1 MSPDNNSTK
10 EKNRAAVAPLPPEDV
25 AHQASVGP
33 GDGVFGAGVH
43 LEGGTYE
50 ILRNRLQKSGADL
63 KARLEKL
70 NAERKSVFRAIDTK
84 LIGTGRINTE
94 HNCVPWDMVPVGDRF
109 LFGFNVVLGLKT
121 EVELSD
127 VFGVYSYANHEFQPL
142 PLELIATAQFAEE
155 FRNLYKYYKNTQFVK
170 FAVLGSHLFM
180 VFRVGKS
187 TNDIKTFKWLLQGD
201 ALTYIDNRSD
211 HEYVFPPQ
219 HEFTWQRTTRD
230 MQRSGKHPHISIE
243 DRVFVETIGGD
254 LTIKI
259 ENNTATGR
267 GIYAEPVLDKD
278 QTLDDSEIYYAVV
291 GNIILLKI
299 RPYQEQD
306 YRYLLYNSKLQTA
319 QRLDALAAAC
329 VLLPDHQGLI
339 FPHGFYLQTG
349 EGKLFDKGLRD
360 LLFEKRIVSPNGE
373 DFLYVFYNKDEG
385 AYLLLSYNIIAQRV
399 DNPISCHGYALFENG
414 ELCYFRKDDEPKK
427 HHVVQ
432 IWQTPYVAPNFELPA
447 ISDSYLYKLGNKEIV
462 RAMAEAQ
469 EVLTLLAKDD
479 SYAGLYLDLIRL
491 TGTLTDTYHW
501 LREPAAQALA
511 EPLRD
516 IQQAANAAVEEFD
529 KVLSIRKST
538 DAETQRVLA
547 KADELTGRIRRTA
560 ATDVNEYV
568 QLLAELRGVR
578 GEVISLKELRYVE
591 LPTVEKAAAELE
603 QTSKDVAAQ
612 TVEFLLKDDALL
624 PYTVRVQA
632 IAGAIEQVQKVAEAN
647 AQEKQANAVS
657 GELELLI
664 EVVSNLPMEDPTQT
678 TRIIDNIST
687 IYASFNQIRAALK
700 RRRQALAGTE
710 AQAEFTAQI
719 KLLDQALVNY
729 LDLCDAPNKCDE
741 YSTKLMVQLEELEGK
756 FPEFDQFLAQLAGKR
771 EEVSEAFESRK
782 VSLVAARNQRAS
794 ALLQSAERIL
804 KAVQN
809 RLGRFETVADIN
821 GYFASDMLVEKVR
834 QTVQDL
840 LQLGDPVKADDIQ
853 SRLKTVKED
862 AMRQL
867 KDRAELFTDGG
878 QTLKFGPYAFT
889 VNTQP
894 LELTVVLRDG
904 ELHYHLTGTNFFQK
918 ITEPAVLAARA
929 VWDQTVVSENADVAR
944 AEYLAW
950 LMLQAAQHPAPAHG
964 GRPAVLS
971 VAELSHLTVAEL
983 TVHVQQFMAPRYA
996 EGYLKGV
1003 HDHDAALLLEALVRL
1018 TRTADL
1024 LRYPANARAAAAL
1037 YWQRF
1042 AGRKRKAAWQQQ
1054 LQSIGLLLQVFPDS
1068 REFEPLKAEL
1078 QLAVEEFATGTQ
1090 LFSLSEVAEA
1100 GDYLFQ
1106 ELTRGQTF
1114 VIAPETADLFQ
1125 QFQQS
1130 LKERN
1135 ASAPYE
1141 TSVAALADQ
1150 PAAQFQLVRQWLG
1163 AFVRQAHP
1171 IPQPL
1176 PLPEKGSLTTSNV
1189 SAAVAPLPP
1198 EGKGPGDGVNEC
1210 ATLLITSTFDPA
1222 RIIRTPLREVL
1233 AGLQSAHARIHERS
1247 YQLNFPE
1254 YRHRLHHYVGR
1265 VVPLFED
1272 FGTLKKELVA
1282 RFSAE
1287 LRLGEFRPRVLS
1299 SFVRNKLID
1308 EVYLPLIGAN
1318 LAKQI
1323 GTAGADK
1330 RTDLMGLLL
1339 LVSPPGYGK
1348 TTLMEYVANR
1358 LGLIFMKIN
1367 GPAIGHAVTSVDP
1380 AQAPN
1385 SGAREELLK
1394 LNLAF
1399 EMGDNVMIYLDDI
1412 QHCNPEFLQKFISLC
1427 DAQRK
1432 IEGVYQGRAR
1442 TYDFRGRKVAVVMA
1456 GNPYTESGEQFRIPD
1471 MLANRADIYNLG
1483 DIIGDTAAP
1492 FLLSYLENALVANP
1506 VLSRLVAKS
1515 QADVYPLIKLA
1526 ATGDSAGLTF
1536 EANHSPEEISEYVA
1550 VLQKLLRI
1558 RDVVARVNE
1567 EYIRS
1572 AAQANEYR
1580 TEPPF
1585 KLQGSYRNMAKLA
1598 EKVRPV
1604 MNDEEVRALLAT
1616 HYENEAQTLTSGT
1629 EANLLKLRELLGWL
1643 QEPETARW
1651 NDIKATFARNLR
1663 ASSGGQL
1670 QSVLTQLERISGGLS
1685 GIREALVRD

>member
-1 MSPDNNSTK
+1 MSPDNTATTNSNSQT
-10 EKNRAAVAPLPPEDV
+10 NAAAAALHPPEGK
-25 AHQASVGP
+25 GP
-33 GDGVFGAGVH
+33 GDGVTGTAVK

-63 KARLEKL
+63 KARLDLL
-70 NAERKSVFRAIDTK
+70 NAERKTVFGAIDTK
-84 LIGTGRINTE
+84 LIGTGRVNTE
-94 HNCVPWDMVPVGDRF
+94 HNCVPRDMVPVGSSF
-109 LFGFNVVLGLKT
+109 LFGYNVVIGLKT

-127 VFGVYSYANHEFQPL
+127 VFGAYSYANHEFQPL
-142 PLELIATAQFAEE
+142 PLDLVANPQFAEE

-187 TNDIKTFKWLLQGD
+187 ANDIKTFKWLLQGD
-201 ALTYIDNRSD
+201 TLAYIDNRSD
-211 HEYVFPPQ
+211 HEYGFPPQ
-219 HEFTWQRTTRD
+219 HEFAWKRTTRD
-230 MQRSGKHPHISIE
+230 MQRSGKHPHISVE
-243 DRVFVETIGGD
+243 DKVFVETIHGD

-259 ENNTATGR
+259 EDNTATGR
-267 GIYAEPVLDKD
+267 GIYSEPVADKD

-306 YRYLLYNSKLQTA
+306 YRYFIYNAKLQTA
-319 QRLDALAAAC
+319 QRLDALAEAC
-329 VLLPDHQGLI
+329 VLLPDNQGLI

-349 EGKLFDKGLRD
+349 EGKLFEKGLRD
-360 LLFEKRIVSPNGE
+360 MLFEKRIVSPNGE
-373 DFLYVFYNKDEG
+373 DFLYVFYNKEQG

-427 HHVVQ
+427 HHAVQ
-432 IWQTPYVAPNFELPA
+432 IWQTPYVAANFELPVT
-447 ISDSYLYKLGNKEIV
+447 SDSYLYKLGNKEIV
-462 RAMAEAQ
+462 RAMSEAQ
-469 EVLTLLAKDD
+469 EVLTLLDKDD

-516 IQQAANAAVEEFD
+516 IRQAANAAVEEFD

-538 DAETQRVLA
+538 GVETQRVLA
-547 KADELTGRIRRTA
+547 RADELTGRIRRTT

-591 LPTVEKAAAELE
+591 LPTVEKAAADLE
-603 QTSKDVAAQ
+603 QTGKDVAGQ
-612 TVEFLLKDDALL
+612 TVDFLLKDDALKS
-624 PYTVRVQA
+624 YAGRVQA
-632 IAGAIEQVQKVAEAN
+632 IADGIEQVQKVAEAGEL
-647 AQEKQANAVS
+647 EKQVNAVA

-664 EVVSNLPMEDPTQT
+664 EVVSSLPMADPTQT

-729 LDLCDAPNKCDE
+729 LDLCDVPAKCDE
-741 YSTKLMVQLEELEGK
+741 YSTKLLVQLEELEGK
-756 FPEFDQFLAQLAGKR
+756 FPEFDQFLSQLAGKR

-809 RLGRFETVADIN
+809 RLGRFATVAEIN
-821 GYFASDMLVEKVR
+821 GYFASDLLVEKVR

-840 LQLGDPVKADDIQ
+840 LHLGDPVKADDIQ

-862 AMRQL
+862 ALRQL

-878 QTLKFGPYAFT
+878 QALKFGPYAFT

-904 ELHYHLTGTNFFQK
+904 DLHYHLTGTNFFQK
-918 ITEPAVLAARA
+918 ITAPAVLAARA
-929 VWDQTVVSENADVAR
+929 VWDQTAASENADVYR

-950 LMLQAAQHPAPAHG
+950 LVLEAAQHPGPARDGAPAI
-964 GRPAVLS
+964 LS
-971 VAELSHLTVAEL
+971 LVELSHLTLAEL
-983 TVHVQQFMAPRYA
+983 TAHVQQFMAPRYA

-1018 TRTADL
+1018 SRTADL
-1024 LRYPANARAAAAL
+1024 LRYPTDVRAAAAL
-1037 YWQRF
+1037 YWHGF
-1042 AGRKRKAAWQQQ
+1042 TGRKKKAAWQHQ
-1054 LQSIGLLLQVFPDS
+1054 LQGIGALLQVFPDS
-1068 REFEPLKAEL
+1068 REFDGLKAEL
-1078 QLAVEEFATGTQ
+1078 QLTVEEFAAGTG
-1090 LFSLSEVAEA
+1090 LFAVHDVAEA
-1100 GDYLFQ
+1100 GEYLFH
-1106 ELTRGQTF
+1106 ELTRGETF
-1114 VIAPETADLFQ
+1114 IISSEATDLYQ
-1125 QFQQS
+1125 QFQQA

-1135 ASAPYE
+1135 ATAQYE
-1141 TSVAALADQ
+1141 ASVAALADQ
-1150 PAAQFQLVRQWLG
+1150 PAAQFQLVRQWVRAAQLG
-1163 AFVRQAHP
+1163 HP
-1171 IPQPL
+1171 IPRPL
-1176 PLPEKGSLTTSNV
+1176 F
-1189 SAAVAPLPP
+1189 P
-1198 EGKGPGDGVNEC
+1198 EGKGPGDGVNE
-1210 ATLLITSTFDPA
+1210 AAVLLLTNSFDPA
-1222 RIIRTPLREVL
+1222 CIIRTPVRETL
-1233 AGLQSAHARIHERS
+1233 AGLQGSHARIHERS

-1254 YRHRLHHYVGR
+1254 FRRRLHHYTR
-1265 VVPLFED
+1265 TVVPLFEA
-1272 FGTLKKELVA
+1272 FGALKKELLA
-1282 RFSAE
+1282 GFSEE
-1287 LRLGEFRPRVLS
+1287 LRLNEFRPRVLS

-1483 DIIGDTAAP
+1483 DIIGDTAAT
-1492 FLLSYLENALVANP
+1492 FLLSYLENSLVANP
-1506 VLSRLVAKS
+1506 VLSRLAAKS

-1526 ATGDSAGLTF
+1526 ETGDSTGLTF

-1616 HYENEAQTLTSGT
+1616 HYDNEAQTLTSGT

-1643 QEPETARW
+1643 QDAETTRW
-1651 NDIKATFARNLR
+1651 ADIKATFTRNLR
-1663 ASSGGQL
+1663 TSSGGQL
-1670 QSVLTQLERISGGLS
+1670 QSVLTQLENINNGLG
-1685 GIREALVRD
+1685 GIREALTQG

>member
-1 MSPDNNSTK
+1 MEPTT
-10 EKNRAAVAPLPPEDV
+10 APAPTV
-25 AHQASVGP
+25 K
-33 GDGVFGAGVH
+33 

-63 KARLEKL
+63 KARLAAL
-70 NAERKSVFRAIDTK
+70 NTERKTVFGAIDTK

-94 HNCVPWDMVPVGDRF
+94 HNCVPWDMVPVGSNF
-109 LFGFNVVLGLKT
+109 LFGYNVVIGLKA

-127 VFGVYSYANHEFQPL
+127 VFGAYSYTNHAFHPL
-142 PLELIATAQFAEE
+142 PLDLIANAQFAEE

-187 TNDIKTFKWLLQGD
+187 ANDIKTFKWLLQGD

-211 HEYVFPPQ
+211 HEYGFPPQ
-219 HEFTWQRTTRD
+219 HEFTWKRTTRD
-230 MQRSGKHPHISIE
+230 MQRAGKHPHISIE
-243 DRVFVETIGGD
+243 DKVFVETIHGD

-259 ENNTATGR
+259 ENNTTTGR
-267 GIYAEPVLDKD
+267 GIYSEAVSDKD

-299 RPYQEQD
+299 RPYQEQEH
-306 YRYLLYNSKLQTA
+306 RYLLYNAKLQTA
-319 QRLDALAAAC
+319 QRLDALAEAC
-329 VLLPDHQGLI
+329 VLLPDNQGLI

-349 EGKLFDKGLRD
+349 EGKLFEKGLRD
-360 LLFEKRIVSPNGE
+360 MLFEKRVVSPNGE
-373 DFLYVFYNKDEG
+373 DFLYVFYNKDNG

-427 HHVVQ
+427 HHAVQ
-432 IWQTPYVAPNFELPA
+432 IWQTPYVGPDFQLPVT
-447 ISDSYLYKLGNKEIV
+447 SDSYLYKLGNKEIV

-469 EVLTLLAKDD
+469 EVLTLLGKDD

-491 TGTLTDTYHW
+491 TTTLTDTYHW

-516 IQQAANAAVEEFD
+516 IQQAANAAVDEFD
-529 KVLSIRKST
+529 KVLSIRKGT
-538 DAETQRVLA
+538 GAETQRVLT
-547 KADELTGRIRRTA
+547 KADELTGRIKRTT
-560 ATDVNEYV
+560 ATDINEYV
-568 QLLAELRGVR
+568 QLLAELRSVR

-603 QTSKDVAAQ
+603 QSSKDVAGQ
-612 TVEFLLKDDALL
+612 TVDFLLKDDALK
-624 PYTVRVQA
+624 PYSVRVQA
-632 IAGAIEQVQKVAEAN
+632 IADAIEHVRKVAEAN
-647 AQEKQANAVS
+647 EQEKQANAVS
-657 GELELLI
+657 SELELLI

-678 TRIIDNIST
+678 TRIIDNISA

-700 RRRQALAGTE
+700 RRRQALAGSE

-729 LDLCDAPNKCDE
+729 LDLCDAPAKCDE

-756 FPEFDQFLAQLAGKR
+756 FPEFDQFLNQLAGKR

-782 VSLVAARNQRAS
+782 VSLVEARNQRAS

-821 GYFASDMLVEKVR
+821 GYFASDMMVEKVR

-840 LQLGDPVKADDIQ
+840 LKLGDPVKADDIQ

-862 AMRQL
+862 AVRQL
-867 KDRAELFTDGG
+867 RDRAELFTDGG
-878 QTLKFGPYAFT
+878 QGLKFGPYAFT

-904 ELHYHLTGTNFFQK
+904 DLHYHLTGTNFFQK
-918 ITEPAVLAARA
+918 IIEPAVLASRA
-929 VWDQTVVSENADVAR
+929 VWDQTVVAENADVYR

-950 LMLQAAQHPAPAHG
+950 LILQAAQHPAPALDG
-964 GRPAVLS
+964 LPAVLS
-971 VAELSHLTVAEL
+971 LAELSHLTVAEL
-983 TVHVQQFMAPRYA
+983 TSHVQQFMAPRYA

-1024 LRYPANARAAAAL
+1024 LRYPTDVRAAAAL
-1037 YWQRF
+1037 YWHGF
-1042 AGRKRKAAWQQQ
+1042 TGRKKKAAWQHQ
-1054 LQSIGLLLQVFPDS
+1054 LQGIGVLLQVFPDS
-1068 REFEPLKAEL
+1068 REFDALRAEL
-1078 QLAVEEFATGTQ
+1078 QLAMEEFAAGTG
-1090 LFSLSEVAEA
+1090 LFLPAHLAEA
-1100 GDYLFQ
+1100 GTYLFF
-1106 ELTRGQTF
+1106 ELTRGDTF
-1114 VIAPETADLFQ
+1114 VIAAEAAELLQ
-1125 QFQQS
+1125 LFQQS

-1135 ASAPYE
+1135 ATAQYE
-1141 TSVAALADQ
+1141 TSVALLADQ
-1150 PAAQFQLVRQWLG
+1150 PGAQFQLVRQWLQS
-1163 AFVRQAHP
+1163 FLQQSPTMH
-1171 IPQPL
+1171 
-1176 PLPEKGSLTTSNV
+1176 LT
-1189 SAAVAPLPP
+1189 
-1198 EGKGPGDGVNEC
+1198 EFRDEC
-1210 ATLLITSTFDPA
+1210 AVLLLTNAFDPA
-1222 RIIRTPLREVL
+1222 RIIRTPLRETL
-1233 AGLQSAHARIHERS
+1233 AGLQGSHARIHERN

-1254 YRHRLHHYVGR
+1254 YRRRLHHYTHT
-1265 VVPLFED
+1265 VVPLFEA
-1272 FGTLKKELVA
+1272 FVTLKKELLT
-1282 RFSAE
+1282 RFSEE
-1287 LRLGEFRPRVLS
+1287 LRLNEFRPRVLA

-1358 LGLIFMKIN
+1358 LGLVFMKIN

-1385 SGAREELLK
+1385 AGAREELLK

-1483 DIIGDTAAP
+1483 DIIGDTAAT
-1492 FLLSYLENALVANP
+1492 FLLSYLENSLVANP
-1506 VLSRLVAKS
+1506 ILNRLAAKS
-1515 QADVYPLIKLA
+1515 QADVYPLIRLA
-1526 ATGDSAGLTF
+1526 ETGDSTGLTF

-1550 VLQKLLRI
+1550 VLQKLLHI

-1585 KLQGSYRNMAKLA
+1585 KLQGSYRNMSKLA
-1598 EKVRPV
+1598 EKVRPI

-1616 HYENEAQTLTSGT
+1616 HYDNEAQTLTSGT

-1643 QEPETARW
+1643 TASETSRW
-1651 NDIKATFARNLR
+1651 TDIKATFTRNLR
-1663 ASSGGQL
+1663 TSSGGQL
-1670 QSVLTQLERISGGLS
+1670 QSVLTQLENISSGLG
-1685 GIREALVRD
+1685 GIRQVLEKE

>member
-1 MSPDNNSTK
+1 MEPTTAPSPDVK
-10 EKNRAAVAPLPPEDV
+10 
-25 AHQASVGP
+25 
-33 GDGVFGAGVH
+33 

-50 ILRNRLQKSGADL
+50 ILRNRLQKSGTEL
-63 KARLEKL
+63 KARLERL
-70 NAERKSVFRAIDTK
+70 NTERKAVFGAIDTR

-94 HNCVPWDMVPVGDRF
+94 HNCVPWDMVPVGSNF

-127 VFGVYSYANHEFQPL
+127 VFGAYAYANHEFSSL
-142 PLELIATAQFAEE
+142 PLALIANAQFTEE

-170 FAVLGSHLFM
+170 FAQFGAHLFM

-187 TNDIKTFKWLLQGD
+187 ANDIKTFKWLLQGES
-201 ALTYIDNRSD
+201 LTYIDNRSD

-219 HEFTWQRTTRD
+219 HEFAWKRTTRD
-230 MQRSGKHPHISIE
+230 MQRAGKHPHISIE
-243 DRVFVETIGGD
+243 DKVFVETIHGD
-254 LTIKI
+254 LTIKV

-267 GIYAEPVLDKD
+267 GIYAEPVADKD
-278 QTLDDSEIYYAVV
+278 QTLDDSEIYYAII

-306 YRYLLYNSKLQTA
+306 YRYLLYNAKLQTA
-319 QRLDALAAAC
+319 QRLDALAEAC
-329 VLLPDHQGLI
+329 VLLPDNQGLI

-349 EGKLFDKGLRD
+349 EGKLFEKGLRD
-360 LLFEKRIVSPNGE
+360 MLFEKRIVSPNGE
-373 DFLYVFYNKDEG
+373 DFLYVFFNKEQG

-427 HHVVQ
+427 HHAVQ
-432 IWQTPYVAPNFELPA
+432 IWQTPYVAPNFELPVT
-447 ISDSYLYKLGNKEIV
+447 SDSYLYKLGNKEIV

-469 EVLTLLAKDD
+469 EVLTLLGKDD

-491 TGTLTDTYHW
+491 TGTLTDAYHW
-501 LREPAAQALA
+501 LGEPAAQALA
-511 EPLRD
+511 EPLRE
-516 IQQAANAAVEEFD
+516 IQQAANAAVAEFD

-538 DAETQRVLA
+538 GAETQRVLA
-547 KADELTGRIRRTA
+547 RADELTGRIRRTT
-560 ATDVNEYV
+560 ATEVNEYV
-568 QLLAELRGVR
+568 LLLAELRSVR

-591 LPTVEKAAAELE
+591 LPTVEKAAADLE
-603 QTSKDVAAQ
+603 QTSKDVAGQ
-612 TVEFLLKDDALL
+612 TVDFLLKPDALK
-624 PYTVRVQA
+624 PYAGRVQA
-632 IAGAIEQVQKVAEAN
+632 IADGIEKVQKVAEAN
-647 AQEKQANAVS
+647 AQEKQANAIS
-657 GELELLI
+657 AELELLI

-687 IYASFNQIRAALK
+687 IYAGFNQIRAALK

-729 LDLCDAPNKCDE
+729 LDLCDAPAKCDE

-756 FPEFDQFLAQLAGKR
+756 FPDFDQFLNQLAGKR

-821 GYFASDMLVEKVR
+821 GYFASDLMVEKVR

-840 LQLGDPVKADDIQ
+840 LTLGDPVKADDIQ

-862 AMRQL
+862 AVRQL

-878 QTLKFGPYAFT
+878 QALKFGPYAFT

-904 ELHYHLTGTNFFQK
+904 DLHYHLTGTNFFQK
-918 ITEPAVLAARA
+918 ITEPAVLAARS
-929 VWDQTVVSENADVAR
+929 VWDQPVVSENADVYR

-950 LMLQAAQHPAPAHG
+950 LVLQAAQHPAPALDG
-964 GRPAVLS
+964 APAVLS
-971 VAELSHLTVAEL
+971 LAELSHLTVAEL
-983 TVHVQQFMAPRYA
+983 TTHVQQFMAPRYA

-1018 TRTADL
+1018 SRTADL
-1024 LRYPANARAAAAL
+1024 LRYATEARTAAAL
-1037 YWQRF
+1037 YWHGF
-1042 AGRKRKAAWQQQ
+1042 TGRKRKAAWQHQ
-1054 LQSIGLLLQVFPDS
+1054 LQGIGVLLQVFPDS
-1068 REFEPLKAEL
+1068 REFDGLKAEL
-1078 QLAVEEFATGTQ
+1078 QLAIEEFAAGTG
-1090 LFSLSEVAEA
+1090 LFLPAHLAEA
-1100 GDYLFQ
+1100 GAYLFF
-1106 ELTRGQTF
+1106 ELTRGETF
-1114 VIAPETADLFQ
+1114 VIAAEAAELLQ
-1125 QFQQS
+1125 LFQQS

-1135 ASAPYE
+1135 ATPQYE
-1141 TSVAALADQ
+1141 ASVALLADQ
-1150 PAAQFQLVRQWLG
+1150 PAAQFQLVRQWLQS
-1163 AFVRQAHP
+1163 FLQQSPTVH
-1171 IPQPL
+1171 
-1176 PLPEKGSLTTSNV
+1176 LT
-1189 SAAVAPLPP
+1189 
-1198 EGKGPGDGVNEC
+1198 GFRDEC
-1210 ATLLITSTFDPA
+1210 AVLLLTNAFDPA
-1222 RIIRTPLREVL
+1222 RIVRTPLRETL
-1233 AGLQSAHARIHERS
+1233 TGLQGSHARVHERS

-1254 YRHRLHHYVGR
+1254 YRRRLHHYAHT
-1265 VVPLFED
+1265 VVPLFEA
-1272 FGTLKKELVA
+1272 FGTLKKELLA
-1282 RFSAE
+1282 RFSEE
-1287 LRLGEFRPRVLS
+1287 LRLNEFRPRVLS

-1412 QHCNPEFLQKFISLC
+1412 QHCSPEFLQKFISLC

-1442 TYDFRGRKVAVVMA
+1442 TYDFRGRKVCVVMA

-1483 DIIGDTAAP
+1483 DIIGDTAAT

-1515 QADVYPLIKLA
+1515 QADVYPLIRLA
-1526 ATGDSAGLTF
+1526 ETGDSANLTF
-1536 EANHSPEEISEYVA
+1536 KANHSPEEIGEYVA

-1558 RDVVARVNE
+1558 RDAVARVNE

-1585 KLQGSYRNMAKLA
+1585 KLQGSYRNMSKLA

-1604 MNDEEVRALLAT
+1604 MNDEEVQALLAT
-1616 HYENEAQTLTSGT
+1616 HYDNEAQTLTSGT

-1643 QEPETARW
+1643 QPSELARW
-1651 NDIKATFARNLR
+1651 DSIKATFTHNLR
-1663 ASSGGQL
+1663 TSSGGQL
-1670 QSVLTQLERISGGLS
+1670 QNVLTQLENISGGLN
-1685 GIREALVRD
+1685 GIREALAQP

>member
-1 MSPDNNSTK
+1 MSPDSNNPAITNEK
-10 EKNRAAVAPLPPEDV
+10 EKTRAASAPLPPEGK
-25 AHQASVGP
+25 GP
-33 GDGVFGAGVH
+33 GDGVNGVQ

-50 ILRNRLQKSGADL
+50 ILRNRLHKSGADL
-63 KARLEKL
+63 KARLDKL
-70 NAERKSVFRAIDTK
+70 NAERKTVFGAIDTK
-84 LIGTGRINTE
+84 LIGTGRITTE
-94 HNCVPWDMVPVGDRF
+94 HNCVPWDMVPVGDKF

-127 VFGVYSYANHEFQPL
+127 VFGAYNYVNHEFQPL
-142 PLELIATAQFAEE
+142 PLDLINNAQFAGE
-155 FRNLYKYYKNTQFVK
+155 FRDLYRYYKNTQFVK
-170 FAVLGSHLFM
+170 FAVLGNHLFM

-187 TNDIKTFKWLLQGD
+187 VNDIKTFKWLLQNE

-211 HEYVFPPQ
+211 HEYVYPPQ
-219 HEFTWQRTTRD
+219 HEFTWKRTTRD

-254 LTIKI
+254 LTIKV
-259 ENNTATGR
+259 EDNTATGR
-267 GIYAEPVLDKD
+267 GIYAEPVADKD
-278 QTLDDSEIYYAVV
+278 QTLDDSEIYYAIV
-291 GNIILLKI
+291 GNLILLKI
-299 RPYQEQD
+299 RPYQEPD
-306 YRYLLYNSKLQTA
+306 YRYFIYNSKQQTA
-319 QRLDALAAAC
+319 QRLDALADAC
-329 VLLPDHQGLI
+329 VLLPDGQGLI
-339 FPHGFYLQTG
+339 FSHGFYLQTG
-349 EGKLFDKGLRD
+349 EGKLFDNGLRD
-360 LLFEKRIVSPNGE
+360 MLFEKRVASPNGE
-373 DFLYVFYNKDEG
+373 DSLYVFYNKDSG
-385 AYLLLSYNIIAQRV
+385 AYLLFSYNIIAQRV
-399 DNPISCHGYALFENG
+399 ENPINCHGYALFENG

-427 HHVVQ
+427 HHAVQ
-432 IWQTPYVAPNFELPA
+432 IWQTPYVAPDFELPVT
-447 ISDSYLYKLGNKEIV
+447 SGSYLYKLGNKEIV
-462 RAMAEAQ
+462 RAMAETQ
-469 EVLTLLAKDD
+469 EVLTLLSKDD

-491 TGTLTDTYHW
+491 TTTLTDTYHW

-547 KADELTGRIRRTA
+547 KADELTGRIKRTT
-560 ATDVNEYV
+560 ATDVNEFV
-568 QLLAELRGVR
+568 QMLAELRTVR

-591 LPTVEKAAAELE
+591 LPTVEKAAADLE

-612 TVEFLLKDDALL
+612 TVDFLLKPDALK

-632 IAGAIEQVQKVAEAN
+632 IAEAIEKVQKVAEAN
-647 AQEKQANAVS
+647 EQEKLANAVS
-657 GELELLI
+657 SELELLI
-664 EVVSNLPMEDPTQT
+664 EVVSNLPMPDPTQT

-729 LDLCDAPNKCDE
+729 LDLCDTPARCDE
-741 YSTKLMVQLEELEGK
+741 YSTKLLVQLEELEGK
-756 FPEFDQFLAQLAGKR
+756 FPEFDQFLVQLAGKR

-782 VSLVAARNQRAS
+782 VGLVEARNQRAS

-821 GYFASDMLVEKVR
+821 GYFASDLMVEKVR
-834 QTVQDL
+834 QTVQEL
-840 LQLGDPVKADDIQ
+840 VSLGDPVKADDIQ

-862 AMRQL
+862 AVRQL

-878 QTLKFGPYAFT
+878 QALKFGPYAFT

-894 LELTVVLRDG
+894 LDLTVVLRDG
-904 ELHYHLTGTNFFQK
+904 DLHYHLTGTNFFQK
-918 ITEPAVLAARA
+918 ITEPAFLAARA
-929 VWDQTVVSENADVAR
+929 VWDQTVVSENADVYR

-950 LMLQAAQHPAPAHG
+950 LILQAAQRPAPAQPG
-964 GRPAVLS
+964 TAAVLS
-971 VAELSHLTVAEL
+971 LAELSHLTVAEL
-983 TVHVQQFMAPRYA
+983 TIYVQQFMAPRYA

-1054 LQSIGLLLQVFPDS
+1054 LQGIGILLQVFPDS

-1078 QLAVEEFATGTQ
+1078 QLAVEEFATGTS
-1090 LFSLSEVAEA
+1090 LFTLPEVAEA

-1106 ELTRGQTF
+1106 ELTRGETF
-1114 VIAPETADLFQ
+1114 VIAPEAADLYQ

-1135 ASAPYE
+1135 ATPQYE
-1141 TSVAALADQ
+1141 ASVAALADQ

-1163 AFVRQAHP
+1163 AFVRHP
-1171 IPQPL
+1171 NPTPS
-1176 PLPEKGSLTTSNV
+1176 PSPPGEGSLTNSTFSV
-1189 SAAVAPLPP
+1189 ASAPLPQ
-1198 EGKGPGDGVNEC
+1198 EGKGPGDGVNGVNEA
-1210 ATLLITSTFDPA
+1210 ATLLITATFDPA
-1222 RIIRTPLREVL
+1222 RIIRTPLHETL
-1233 AGLQSAHARIHERS
+1233 TGLQGSHARIHERS
-1247 YQLNFPE
+1247 YQLHFPE
-1254 YRHRLHHYVGR
+1254 FRRRLHHYVR
-1265 VVPLFED
+1265 SVVPLFES

-1282 RFSAE
+1282 RFAEE
-1287 LRLGEFRPRVLS
+1287 LRLAEFRPRVLS

-1483 DIIGDTAAP
+1483 DIIGDTADT
-1492 FLLSYLENALVANP
+1492 FLLSYVENSLVANP
-1506 VLSRLVAKS
+1506 VLSRLAAKS

-1526 ATGDSAGLTF
+1526 ETGDSTSLTF
-1536 EANHSPEEISEYVA
+1536 EANHSPAEINEYVA
-1550 VLQKLLRI
+1550 VLQKLLGI

-1604 MNDEEVRALLAT
+1604 MNDEEVKTLLAT
-1616 HYENEAQTLTSGT
+1616 HYDNEAQTLTSGT
-1629 EANLLKLRELLGWL
+1629 EANLLKLHELLGWL
-1643 QEPETARW
+1643 TPEEKARW
-1651 NDIKATFARNLR
+1651 EAIKATFVRNLR
-1663 ASSGGQL
+1663 TSSGGQL
-1670 QSVLTQLERISGGLS
+1670 HSVLTQLENISSGLG
-1685 GIREALVRD
+1685 GIRQVLERE

>member
-1 MSPDNNSTK
+1 MEPTT
-10 EKNRAAVAPLPPEDV
+10 APAPTV
-25 AHQASVGP
+25 K
-33 GDGVFGAGVH
+33 

-63 KARLEKL
+63 KARLAAL
-70 NAERKSVFRAIDTK
+70 NTERKTVFGAIDTK

-94 HNCVPWDMVPVGDRF
+94 HNCVPWDMVPVGGNF
-109 LFGFNVVLGLKT
+109 LFGYNVVIGLKA

-127 VFGVYSYANHEFQPL
+127 VFGAYSYTNHAFHPL
-142 PLELIATAQFAEE
+142 PLDLIANAQFAEE

-187 TNDIKTFKWLLQGD
+187 ANDIKTFKWLLQGD

-211 HEYVFPPQ
+211 HEYGFPPQ
-219 HEFTWQRTTRD
+219 HEFTWKRTTRD
-230 MQRSGKHPHISIE
+230 MQRAGKHPHISIE
-243 DRVFVETIGGD
+243 DKVFVETIHGD

-267 GIYAEPVLDKD
+267 GIYSEAVSDKD

-299 RPYQEQD
+299 RPYQEQV

-319 QRLDALAAAC
+319 QRLDALAEAC
-329 VLLPDHQGLI
+329 VLLPDNQGLI

-349 EGKLFDKGLRD
+349 EGKLFEKGLRD
-360 LLFEKRIVSPNGE
+360 MLFEKRVVSPNGE
-373 DFLYVFYNKDEG
+373 DFLYVFYNKDNG

-427 HHVVQ
+427 HHAVQ
-432 IWQTPYVAPNFELPA
+432 IWQTPYVGPDFQLPVT
-447 ISDSYLYKLGNKEIV
+447 SDSYLYKLGNKEIV

-469 EVLTLLAKDD
+469 EVLTLLGKDD
-479 SYAGLYLDLIRL
+479 SYAGLFLDLIRL
-491 TGTLTDTYHW
+491 TTTLTDTYHW

-516 IQQAANAAVEEFD
+516 IQQAANAAVDEFD
-529 KVLSIRKST
+529 KVRSIRKGT
-538 DAETQRVLA
+538 GAETQRVLT
-547 KADELTGRIRRTA
+547 KADELTGRIKRTT

-568 QLLAELRGVR
+568 QLLAELRSVR

-603 QTSKDVAAQ
+603 QSSKDVAGQ
-612 TVEFLLKDDALL
+612 TVDFLLKDDALK
-624 PYTVRVQA
+624 PYSVRVQA
-632 IAGAIEQVQKVAEAN
+632 IADAIEHVRKVAEAN
-647 AQEKQANAVS
+647 EQEKQANAVS
-657 GELELLI
+657 SELELLI

-678 TRIIDNIST
+678 TRIIDNISA

-700 RRRQALAGTE
+700 RRRQALAGSE

-729 LDLCDAPNKCDE
+729 LDLCDAPAKCDE

-756 FPEFDQFLAQLAGKR
+756 FPEFDQFLNQLAGKR

-782 VSLVAARNQRAS
+782 VSLVEARNQRAL

-821 GYFASDMLVEKVR
+821 GYFASDMMVEKVR

-840 LQLGDPVKADDIQ
+840 LKLSDPVKADDIQ

-862 AMRQL
+862 AVRQL
-867 KDRAELFTDGG
+867 RDRAELFTDGG
-878 QTLKFGPYAFT
+878 QGLKFGPYAFT

-904 ELHYHLTGTNFFQK
+904 DLHYHLTGTNFFQK
-918 ITEPAVLAARA
+918 IAEPAVLASRA
-929 VWDQTVVSENADVAR
+929 VWDQTVVAENADVYR

-950 LMLQAAQHPAPAHG
+950 LILQAAQHPAPALDG
-964 GRPAVLS
+964 LPAVLS
-971 VAELSHLTVAEL
+971 LAELSHLTVAEL
-983 TVHVQQFMAPRYA
+983 TAHVQQFMAPRYA

-1024 LRYPANARAAAAL
+1024 LRYPTDVRAAATL
-1037 YWQRF
+1037 YWHGF
-1042 AGRKRKAAWQQQ
+1042 TGRKKKAAWQHQ
-1054 LQSIGLLLQVFPDS
+1054 LQGIGVLLQVFPDS
-1068 REFEPLKAEL
+1068 REFDALRAEL
-1078 QLAVEEFATGTQ
+1078 QLAMEEFAAGTG
-1090 LFSLSEVAEA
+1090 LFLPAHLAEA
-1100 GDYLFQ
+1100 GAYLFF
-1106 ELTRGQTF
+1106 ELTRGETF
-1114 VIAPETADLFQ
+1114 VIAAEAAELLQ
-1125 QFQQS
+1125 LFQQS

-1135 ASAPYE
+1135 ATAQYE
-1141 TSVAALADQ
+1141 TSVALLADQ
-1150 PAAQFQLVRQWLG
+1150 PGAQFQLVRQWLQS
-1163 AFVRQAHP
+1163 FLQQSPTVH
-1171 IPQPL
+1171 
-1176 PLPEKGSLTTSNV
+1176 LT
-1189 SAAVAPLPP
+1189 
-1198 EGKGPGDGVNEC
+1198 EFRDEC
-1210 ATLLITSTFDPA
+1210 AVLLLTNAFDPA
-1222 RIIRTPLREVL
+1222 RIIRTPLRETL
-1233 AGLQSAHARIHERS
+1233 AGLQGSHARIHERN

-1254 YRHRLHHYVGR
+1254 YRRRLHHYTHT
-1265 VVPLFED
+1265 VVPLFEA
-1272 FGTLKKELVA
+1272 FGTLKKELLT
-1282 RFSAE
+1282 RFSEE
-1287 LRLGEFRPRVLS
+1287 LRLNEFRPRVLA

-1358 LGLIFMKIN
+1358 LGLVFMKIN

-1385 SGAREELLK
+1385 AGAREELLK

-1483 DIIGDTAAP
+1483 DIIGDTAAT
-1492 FLLSYLENALVANP
+1492 FLLSYLENSLVANP
-1506 VLSRLVAKS
+1506 VLNRLAAKS
-1515 QADVYPLIKLA
+1515 QADVYPLIRLA
-1526 ATGDSAGLTF
+1526 ETGDSTGLTF

-1550 VLQKLLRI
+1550 VLQKLLHI

-1585 KLQGSYRNMAKLA
+1585 KLQGSYRNMSKLA
-1598 EKVRPV
+1598 EKVRPI

-1616 HYENEAQTLTSGT
+1616 HYDNEAQTLTSGT

-1643 QEPETARW
+1643 TASETTRW
-1651 NDIKATFARNLR
+1651 TDIKATFTRNLR
-1663 ASSGGQL
+1663 TSSGGQL
-1670 QSVLTQLERISGGLS
+1670 QSVLTQLENISSGLG
-1685 GIREALVRD
+1685 GIRQVLEKE

>member
-1 MSPDNNSTK
+1 MEPTTAPAPDVK
-10 EKNRAAVAPLPPEDV
+10 
-25 AHQASVGP
+25 
-33 GDGVFGAGVH
+33 

-50 ILRNRLQKSGADL
+50 ILRNRLQKSGVDL
-63 KARLEKL
+63 RTRLEKL
-70 NAERKSVFRAIDTK
+70 NTDRKTVFGAIDTQ
-84 LIGTGRINTE
+84 LIGTGRISTE
-94 HNCVPWDMVPVGDRF
+94 HNCVPWDMVPVGRHF
-109 LFGFNVVLGLKT
+109 LFGYNVVIGLKT

-127 VFGVYSYANHEFQPL
+127 VFGAYAYDNHEFHAR
-142 PLELIATAQFAEE
+142 PLELIANAQFAEE

-187 TNDIKTFKWLLQGD
+187 ANDIKTFKWLLQGD

-211 HEYVFPPQ
+211 HEYGFPPQ
-219 HEFTWQRTTRD
+219 HEFTWKRTTRD
-230 MQRSGKHPHISIE
+230 MQRSGKHPHISVE
-243 DRVFVETIGGD
+243 DRVFVETIHGD

-267 GIYAEPVLDKD
+267 GIYSEPVSDKD
-278 QTLDDSEIYYAVV
+278 QTLDDSEIYYAIV

-299 RPYQEQD
+299 RPYQELD
-306 YRYLLYNSKLQTA
+306 YRYFIYNAKLQTA
-319 QRLDALAAAC
+319 QRLDALAEAC
-329 VLLPDHQGLI
+329 VLLPDNQGLI

-360 LLFEKRIVSPNGE
+360 MLFEKRIVSPNGE
-373 DFLYVFYNKDEG
+373 DFLYVFFNKEQG
-385 AYLLLSYNIIAQRV
+385 AYLLLSYNLIAQRV

-414 ELCYFRKDDEPKK
+414 ELCYFRKDDEAKK
-427 HHVVQ
+427 HHAVQ
-432 IWQTPYVAPNFELPA
+432 IWQTPYVAPDFELPVT
-447 ISDSYLYKLGNKEIV
+447 SDSYLYKLGNKEIV

-469 EVLTLLAKDD
+469 EVLTLLGKDD

-491 TGTLTDTYHW
+491 TTTLADTYHW
-501 LREPAAQALA
+501 LREPAAQALS

-529 KVLSIRKST
+529 KVLTIRKST
-538 DAETQRVLA
+538 GAETQRVLA
-547 KADELTGRIRRTA
+547 KADELTGRSKRTA

-591 LPTVEKAAAELE
+591 LPAVEKAAAELE
-603 QTSKDVAAQ
+603 QTSKDVAGQ
-612 TVEFLLKDDALL
+612 TVDFLLKDDALK
-624 PYTVRVQA
+624 PYAGRVQA
-632 IAGAIEQVQKVAEAN
+632 IADAIEQVQKVAEAN
-647 AQEKQANAVS
+647 ELEKQANAVS
-657 GELELLI
+657 SELELLI
-664 EVVSNLPMEDPTQT
+664 EVVGNLPMEDPTQT
-678 TRIIDNIST
+678 TRIIDNISA

-729 LDLCDAPNKCDE
+729 LDLCDAPAKCDE
-741 YSTKLMVQLEELEGK
+741 YSTKLLVQLEELEGK
-756 FPEFDQFLAQLAGKR
+756 FPEFDEFLGLLAGKR

-782 VSLVAARNQRAS
+782 VSLVEARNQRAS

-821 GYFASDMLVEKVR
+821 GYFASDLMVEKVR

-862 AMRQL
+862 AVRQL

-878 QTLKFGPYAFT
+878 QALKFGPYAFT

-894 LELTVVLRDG
+894 LELTVVLRDDD
-904 ELHYHLTGTNFFQK
+904 LHYHLTGTNFFQK
-918 ITEPAVLAARA
+918 IAEPAVLDARA
-929 VWDQTVVSENADVAR
+929 VWDQTVGSENADVYR

-950 LMLQAAQHPAPAHG
+950 LLLQAAQHPAHG
-964 GRPAVLS
+964 GAPARLS

-983 TVHVQQFMAPRYA
+983 TAHVQQFMAPRYA

-1024 LRYPANARAAAAL
+1024 LRYPTDVRAASAL
-1037 YWQRF
+1037 YWHGF
-1042 AGRKRKAAWQQQ
+1042 TGRKKKAAWQHQ
-1054 LQSIGLLLQVFPDS
+1054 LQGIGVLLQVFPDS
-1068 REFEPLKAEL
+1068 REFDGLKAEL
-1078 QLAVEEFATGTQ
+1078 QLAIEEFAAGTG
-1090 LFSLSEVAEA
+1090 LFAPTHLAEA
-1100 GDYLFQ
+1100 GTYLFF
-1106 ELTRGQTF
+1106 ELTRGETF
-1114 VIAPETADLFQ
+1114 VIAAEAAELVQ
-1125 QFQQS
+1125 LFQQS

-1135 ASAPYE
+1135 ATAQYE
-1141 TSVAALADQ
+1141 TSVALLAEQ
-1150 PAAQFQLVRQWLG
+1150 PGAQFQLVRQWLQS
-1163 AFVRQAHP
+1163 FLQQTPTAH
-1171 IPQPL
+1171 L
-1176 PLPEKGSLTTSNV
+1176 AEFR
-1189 SAAVAPLPP
+1189 
-1198 EGKGPGDGVNEC
+1198 DEC
-1210 ATLLITSTFDPA
+1210 AVLLLTNSFDPA
-1222 RIIRTPLREVL
+1222 RVVRTPLRETL
-1233 AGLQSAHARIHERS
+1233 TGLQGSHARVHERN

-1254 YRHRLHHYVGR
+1254 FRRRLHHYTR
-1265 VVPLFED
+1265 TVVPLFEA
-1272 FGTLKKELVA
+1272 FGTLKKELLT
-1282 RFSAE
+1282 RFSEE
-1287 LRLGEFRPRVLS
+1287 LRLQEFRPRVLS

-1367 GPAIGHAVTSVDP
+1367 GPAIGHTVTSVDP

-1483 DIIGDTAAP
+1483 DIIGDTAAT
-1492 FLLSYLENALVANP
+1492 FLLSYLENSLVANP
-1506 VLSRLVAKS
+1506 VLNRLAAKS
-1515 QADVYPLIKLA
+1515 QADVYPLIRLA
-1526 ATGDSAGLTF
+1526 ETGDSAGLTF

-1585 KLQGSYRNMAKLA
+1585 KLQGSYRNMSKLA
-1598 EKVRPV
+1598 EKVRPI

-1616 HYENEAQTLTSGT
+1616 HYDNEAQTLTSGT

-1643 QEPETARW
+1643 QESETTRW
-1651 NDIKATFARNLR
+1651 NDIKATFTRNLR

-1670 QSVLTQLERISGGLS
+1670 QSVLTQLEHISGGLS
-1685 GIREALVRD
+1685 GIREALVNN

>member
-1 MSPDNNSTK
+1 MEPTTAPAPDVK
-10 EKNRAAVAPLPPEDV
+10 
-25 AHQASVGP
+25 
-33 GDGVFGAGVH
+33 

-63 KARLEKL
+63 KARLDKL
-70 NAERKSVFRAIDTK
+70 NTERKTVFGAIDTK
-84 LIGTGRINTE
+84 LIGTGRISTE
-94 HNCVPWDMVPVGDRF
+94 NNCVPWDMVPVGRRF
-109 LFGFNVVLGLKT
+109 LFGFNVVIGLKT

-127 VFGVYSYANHEFQPL
+127 VFGAYSYANHEFHPL
-142 PLELIATAQFAEE
+142 PLDLISNAQFAEE
-155 FRNLYKYYKNTQFVK
+155 FRNLYRYYKNTQFVK

-187 TNDIKTFKWLLQGD
+187 ANDIKTFKWLLQGD
-201 ALTYIDNRSD
+201 TLTYIDNRSD

-219 HEFTWQRTTRD
+219 HEFAWKRTTRD
-230 MQRSGKHPHISIE
+230 MQRSGKHPHISVE
-243 DRVFVETIGGD
+243 DKVFVETIHGD
-254 LTIKI
+254 LTIKV

-306 YRYLLYNSKLQTA
+306 YRYFIYNSKLQTA
-319 QRLDALAAAC
+319 QRLDALAEAC
-329 VLLPDHQGLI
+329 VLLPDNQGLI

-349 EGKLFDKGLRD
+349 EGKLFEKGLRD
-360 LLFEKRIVSPNGE
+360 MLFEKRIISPNGE
-373 DFLYVFYNKDEG
+373 DFLYVFYNKDDG

-427 HHVVQ
+427 HHAVQ
-432 IWQTPYVAPNFELPA
+432 IWQTPYVAPDFELPVT
-447 ISDSYLYKLGNKEIV
+447 SDSYLYKLGNKEIV

-469 EVLTLLAKDD
+469 EVLTLLGKDD

-538 DAETQRVLA
+538 GAETQRVLA
-547 KADELTGRIRRTA
+547 KADELTGRIKRTT

-568 QLLAELRGVR
+568 QLLAELRTVR

-603 QTSKDVAAQ
+603 QTSKDVASQ
-612 TVEFLLKDDALL
+612 TVDFLLKDDALK

-632 IAGAIEQVQKVAEAN
+632 IAEAIEKVQKVAEAN
-647 AQEKQANAVS
+647 EQEKQANAVS
-657 GELELLI
+657 SELELLI

-729 LDLCDAPNKCDE
+729 LDLCDAPAKCDE

-756 FPEFDQFLAQLAGKR
+756 FPEFDQFLSQLAGKR

-782 VSLVAARNQRAS
+782 VSLVEARNQRAS

-821 GYFASDMLVEKVR
+821 GYFASDMMVEKVR

-840 LQLGDPVKADDIQ
+840 LNLGDPVKADDIQ

-862 AMRQL
+862 AVRQL

-878 QTLKFGPYAFT
+878 QALKFGPYAFT

-904 ELHYHLTGTNFFQK
+904 DLHYHLTGTNFFQK
-918 ITEPAVLAARA
+918 ITDPAVLAARA
-929 VWDQTVVSENADVAR
+929 VWDQTVVSENADVYR

-950 LMLQAAQHPAPAHG
+950 LVLQAAQHPAPAQD

-971 VAELSHLTVAEL
+971 LAELSYLTVAEL
-983 TVHVQQFMAPRYA
+983 TTHVQQFMAPRYA

-1003 HDHDAALLLEALVRL
+1003 HDHDAAALLEALVRL

-1024 LRYPANARAAAAL
+1024 LRYSTEARAAAAL
-1037 YWQRF
+1037 YWHGF
-1042 AGRKRKAAWQQQ
+1042 TGRKKKAAWQHQ
-1054 LQSIGLLLQVFPDS
+1054 LQGIGVLLQVFPDS
-1068 REFEPLKAEL
+1068 REFDNLKAEL
-1078 QLAVEEFATGTQ
+1078 QLAIEEFATGTG
-1090 LFSLSEVAEA
+1090 LFSAAQLAET
-1100 GDYLFQ
+1100 GDYLFS
-1106 ELTRGQTF
+1106 ELTRGETF
-1114 VIAPETADLFQ
+1114 VIAAEAAELYQ
-1125 QFQQS
+1125 LFQQS

-1135 ASAPYE
+1135 ATEPFEA
-1141 TSVAALADQ
+1141 SVALLADQ
-1150 PAAQFQLVRQWLG
+1150 PAAQFQLVRQWLQS
-1163 AFVRQAHP
+1163 FLQ
-1171 IPQPL
+1171 QL
-1176 PLPEKGSLTTSNV
+1176 PASHLPEFR
-1189 SAAVAPLPP
+1189 
-1198 EGKGPGDGVNEC
+1198 DEC
-1210 ATLLITSTFDPA
+1210 AVLLLTNSFDPA
-1222 RIIRTPLREVL
+1222 RIIRTPLRETL
-1233 AGLQSAHARIHERS
+1233 ADLQGSHARILERN

-1254 YRHRLHHYVGR
+1254 FRRRLHHYTR
-1265 VVPLFED
+1265 TVVPLFEN
-1272 FGTLKKELVA
+1272 FATLKKELTA
-1282 RFSAE
+1282 RFAEE
-1287 LRLGEFRPRVLS
+1287 LRLAEFRPRVLS

-1483 DIIGDTAAP
+1483 DIIGDTAAT

-1506 VLSRLVAKS
+1506 VLSRLAAKS

-1526 ATGDSAGLTF
+1526 ETGDSAGLTF
-1536 EANHSPEEISEYVA
+1536 EANHSPEEINEYVA

-1616 HYENEAQTLTSGT
+1616 HYDNEAQTLTSGT

-1643 QEPETARW
+1643 QDAETTRW
-1651 NDIKATFARNLR
+1651 QEIKATFVRNLR
-1663 ASSGGQL
+1663 TSSGGQL
-1670 QSVLTQLERISGGLS
+1670 QSVLTQLENISSGLG
-1685 GIREALVRD
+1685 GIRQVLERE

>member
-1 MSPDNNSTK
+1 MEQPT
-10 EKNRAAVAPLPPEDV
+10 APTPADV
-25 AHQASVGP
+25 K
-33 GDGVFGAGVH
+33 

-63 KARLEKL
+63 RARLETL
-70 NAERKSVFRAIDTK
+70 NTERKAVFGAIDTR
-84 LIGTGRINTE
+84 LIGTGRITTE
-94 HNCVPWDMVPVGDRF
+94 HNCVPWDMVPVGNRF

-121 EVELSD
+121 EVELTD
-127 VFGVYSYANHEFQPL
+127 VFAAYDYTDHEFRPL
-142 PLELIATAQFAEE
+142 GLDLLANAQFAEE

-170 FAVLGSHLFM
+170 FAVRESSLFM

-187 TNDIKTFKWLLQGD
+187 VNDIKTFKWLLQGD
-201 ALTYIDNRSD
+201 SLTYIDNRSD
-211 HEYVFPPQ
+211 HEYTFPPQ
-219 HEFTWQRTTRD
+219 HEFSWQRTTRD
-230 MQRSGKHPHISIE
+230 MQRAGKNPHISIE
-243 DRVFVETIGGD
+243 DKVFVETIHGD
-254 LTIKI
+254 LTIKV
-259 ENNTATGR
+259 ENNTETGR
-267 GIYAEPVLDKD
+267 GIYSEPVADKD

-291 GNIILLKI
+291 GNLVLLKI
-299 RPYQEQD
+299 RPYQEPD
-306 YRYLLYNSKLQTA
+306 YRYFIYNTKLKTA
-319 QRLDALAAAC
+319 QRLDALAEAC
-329 VLLPDHQGLI
+329 VLLPDGQGLI

-349 EGKLFDKGLRD
+349 ENKLFEKGLRD
-360 LLFEKRIVSPNGE
+360 MLFEKRVASPNGE
-373 DFLYVFYNKDEG
+373 DFLYVFFNKEQG
-385 AYLLLSYNIIAQRV
+385 AYLLLSYNLIAQRV

-427 HHVVQ
+427 HHAVQ
-432 IWQTPYVAPNFELPA
+432 IWQTPYVAPDFELPVT
-447 ISDSYLYKLGNKEIV
+447 SDSYLYKLGNKEIV
-462 RAMAEAQ
+462 RAMAETQ
-469 EVLTLLAKDD
+469 EVLTLLGKDD

-516 IQQAANAAVEEFD
+516 IQQAAHAAVEEFD

-538 DAETQRVLA
+538 AAETQRVLTQS
-547 KADELTGRIRRTA
+547 DELTGRIKRTA

-568 QLLAELRGVR
+568 QLLAELRAAR
-578 GEVISLKELRYVE
+578 GAVISLKELRYVE
-591 LPTVEKAAAELE
+591 LPPVEKAAADLE

-612 TVEFLLKDDALL
+612 TVEFLLKPDALK
-624 PYTVRVQA
+624 PYAARVQA
-632 IAGAIEQVQKVAEAN
+632 IADGIEKVQKTTEAN
-647 AQEKQANAVS
+647 EYEKQAGAVS
-657 GELELLI
+657 TELELLI
-664 EVVSNLPMEDPTQT
+664 EVVSSLPMEDPTQT

-687 IYASFNQIRAALK
+687 IYAGFNQIRAALK

-710 AQAEFTAQI
+710 AQAEFTAQL

-729 LDLCDAPNKCDE
+729 LDLCDSPARCDE
-741 YSTKLMVQLEELEGK
+741 YSTKLLVQLEELEGK
-756 FPEFDQFLAQLAGKR
+756 FPDFDEFLVQLADKR
-771 EEVSEAFESRK
+771 EAVSEAFESRK

-821 GYFASDMLVEKVR
+821 GYFAADLMVEKVR
-834 QTVQDL
+834 QTVQEL
-840 LQLGDPVKADDIQ
+840 LDLGDPVKADDLQ

-862 AMRQL
+862 ALRQL
-867 KDRAELFTDGG
+867 RDRATLFTDGG
-878 QTLKFGPYAFT
+878 QALKFGPYAFT

-904 ELHYHLTGTNFFQK
+904 TLHYHLTGTNFFQP
-918 ITEPAVLAARA
+918 ITEPAVLAARP
-929 VWDQTVVSENADVAR
+929 VWEQTVVSENADVYR

-950 LMLQAAQHPAPAHG
+950 LMLRAAEHPTPTQNGA
-964 GRPAVLS
+964 PAVLS
-971 VAELSHLTVAEL
+971 LTELSHLTVAEL
-983 TVHVQQFMAPRYA
+983 TTYAQQFMAPRYA

-1024 LRYPANARAAAAL
+1024 LRYPTQTRAAAAL
-1037 YWQRF
+1037 WWQGF
-1042 AGRKRKAAWQQQ
+1042 TGRKRKAAWQHQ
-1054 LQSIGLLLQVFPDS
+1054 LQGIGVLLQVFPDS
-1068 REFEPLKAEL
+1068 REFEALKAEL
-1078 QLAVEEFATGTQ
+1078 QLAVEEFAAGTG
-1090 LFSLSEVAEA
+1090 LFPPADLAEA
-1100 GDYLFQ
+1100 GDYLFA
-1106 ELTRGQTF
+1106 ELTRGETF
-1114 VIAPETADLFQ
+1114 VIAAEAGDLHQ

-1135 ASAPYE
+1135 ATAQYE
-1141 TSVAALADQ
+1141 ASVATLAEQ
-1150 PAAQFQLVRQWLG
+1150 PAAQFQLIRQWVR
-1163 AFVRQAHP
+1163 AFLQQTP
-1171 IPQPL
+1171 
-1176 PLPEKGSLTTSNV
+1176 
-1189 SAAVAPLPP
+1189 AAAPLA
-1198 EGKGPGDGVNEC
+1198 GFRDEC
-1210 ATLLITSTFDPA
+1210 AALLATNSFDLA

-1233 AGLQSAHARIHERS
+1233 TGLQGSHGRIQDRS
-1247 YQLNFPE
+1247 YVLDFPE
-1254 YRHRLHHYVGR
+1254 FRRRLYQYERTVG
-1265 VVPLFED
+1265 PQFEA
-1272 FGTLKKELVA
+1272 FGALKKELLA
-1282 RFSAE
+1282 RFAQE
-1287 LRLGEFRPRVLS
+1287 LRLEEFRPRVLS

-1323 GTAGADK
+1323 GTAGENK

-1339 LVSPPGYGK
+1339 LISPPGYGK

-1483 DIIGDTAAP
+1483 DIIGDTAAT
-1492 FLLSYLENALVANP
+1492 FRLSYLENSLVANP
-1506 VLSRLVAKS
+1506 VLARLAAKS
-1515 QADVYPLIKLA
+1515 PADVYPLLQLA
-1526 ATGDSAGLTF
+1526 ETGDSTGLTF
-1536 EANHSPEEISEYVA
+1536 EASHSPAEISEYVA

-1567 EYIRS
+1567 AYIAS
-1572 AAQANEYR
+1572 AAQAAEYR

-1585 KLQGSYRNMAKLA
+1585 KLQGSYRNMSKLA

-1604 MNDEEVRALLAT
+1604 MNDEEVRTLLAT
-1616 HYENEAQTLTSGT
+1616 HYESEAQTLTTGT

-1643 QEPETARW
+1643 QEPERARW
-1651 NDIKATFARNLR
+1651 QDIKATFARNLR
-1663 ASSGGQL
+1663 TSSGGQL
-1670 QSVLTQLERISGGLS
+1670 QSVLTQLENIAGGLG
-1685 GIREALVRD
+1685 GIREALGKGE

>member
-1 MSPDNNSTK
+1 MSPDNTATPAKKTLDSS
-10 EKNRAAVAPLPPEDV
+10 AAVAPLPPEGK
-25 AHQASVGP
+25 GP
-33 GDGVFGAGVH
+33 GDGVQ

-63 KARLEKL
+63 KTRLDKL
-70 NAERKSVFRAIDTK
+70 NDERKTVFGAIDTK
-84 LIGTGRINTE
+84 LIGTGRVNTE
-94 HNCVPWDMVPVGDRF
+94 NNCVPWDMVPVGRNF
-109 LFGFNVVLGLKT
+109 LFGYNVVIGLKT

-127 VFGVYSYANHEFQPL
+127 VFGAYSYANHEFQPL
-142 PLELIATAQFAEE
+142 PLDLVSNAQFAEE

-187 TNDIKTFKWLLQGD
+187 ANDIKTFKWLLQND
-201 ALTYIDNRSD
+201 TLAYIDNRSD
-211 HEYVFPPQ
+211 HEYGFPAQ
-219 HEFTWQRTTRD
+219 HEFAWKRTTRD

-243 DRVFVETIGGD
+243 DKVFVETIHGD

-259 ENNTATGR
+259 EDNTATGR
-267 GIYAEPVLDKD
+267 GIYFEPVADKD
-278 QTLDDSEIYYAVV
+278 QTLDDSEIYFAVV

-299 RPYQEQD
+299 RPYQEQE
-306 YRYLLYNSKLQTA
+306 YRYFIYNAKLQTA
-319 QRLDALAAAC
+319 QRLDALAEAC
-329 VLLPDHQGLI
+329 VLLPDNQGLI

-349 EGKLFDKGLRD
+349 EGKLFEKGLRD
-360 LLFEKRIVSPNGE
+360 MLFEKRIVSPNGE
-373 DFLYVFYNKDEG
+373 DFLYVFYHKEQG

-427 HHVVQ
+427 HHAVQ
-432 IWQTPYVAPNFELPA
+432 IWQTPYVAPNFELPVT
-447 ISDSYLYKLGNKEIV
+447 SDSYLYKLGNKEIV
-462 RAMAEAQ
+462 RAMSEAQ
-469 EVLTLLAKDD
+469 EVLTLLGKDD

-516 IQQAANAAVEEFD
+516 IRQAANAAVEEFD
-529 KVLSIRKST
+529 KVLSIRKNT
-538 DAETQRVLA
+538 GAETQRVLA
-547 KADELTGRIRRTA
+547 KADELTGRIRRTMG
-560 ATDVNEYV
+560 TDVNEYV
-568 QLLAELRGVR
+568 QLLAELRTVR

-591 LPTVEKAAAELE
+591 LPTVEKAAADLE
-603 QTSKDVAAQ
+603 QTGQDVAGQ
-612 TVEFLLKDDALL
+612 TVDFLLKADALK
-624 PYTVRVQA
+624 PYAGRVQA
-632 IAGAIEQVQKVAEAN
+632 IAEAIEQVQKVAEAN
-647 AQEKQANAVS
+647 ALEKQVNAIS

-664 EVVSNLPMEDPTQT
+664 EVVSNLPMVDPTQT

-729 LDLCDAPNKCDE
+729 LDLCDAPAKCDE

-756 FPEFDQFLAQLAGKR
+756 FPEFDQFLNQLAGKR

-782 VSLVAARNQRAS
+782 VGLVEARNQRAS

-809 RLGRFETVADIN
+809 RLGRFATVAEIN
-821 GYFASDMLVEKVR
+821 GYFASDLLVEKVR

-840 LQLGDPVKADDIQ
+840 LHLSDTVKADDIQ
-853 SRLKTVKED
+853 SRLKTVKEE
-862 AMRQL
+862 AVRQL

-878 QTLKFGPYAFT
+878 QALKFGPYAFT

-894 LELTVVLRDG
+894 LELTVVLRAGD
-904 ELHYHLTGTNFFQK
+904 LHYHLTGTNFFQP
-918 ITEPAVLAARA
+918 ITDPAVLAARP
-929 VWDQTVVSENADVAR
+929 VWDQTAASENVDVYR

-950 LMLQAAQHPAPAHG
+950 LVLEAAQHPAPAQDG
-964 GRPAVLS
+964 APAVLTL
-971 VAELSHLTVAEL
+971 AELSHLTLAEL
-983 TVHVQQFMAPRYA
+983 TAHVQQFMAPRYA

-1018 TRTADL
+1018 SRTADL
-1024 LRYPANARAAAAL
+1024 LRYPTDVRAAAAL
-1037 YWQRF
+1037 YWHGF
-1042 AGRKRKAAWQQQ
+1042 TGRKKKAAWQHQ
-1054 LQSIGLLLQVFPDS
+1054 LQGIGVLLQVFPDS
-1068 REFEPLKAEL
+1068 REFDELKNEL
-1078 QLAVEEFATGTQ
+1078 QLAVEEFATGTS
-1090 LFSLSEVAEA
+1090 LFLPTHLAEA
-1100 GDYLFQ
+1100 GTYLFF
-1106 ELTRGQTF
+1106 ELTRGETF
-1114 VIAPETADLFQ
+1114 VIATEAAELLQLFL
-1125 QFQQS
+1125 QS

-1135 ASAPYE
+1135 ATAQYE
-1141 TSVAALADQ
+1141 SSVGLLADQ
-1150 PAAQFQLVRQWLG
+1150 PGAQFQLVRQWLQS
-1163 AFVRQAHP
+1163 FLQQSPTVHLFEFR
-1171 IPQPL
+1171 
-1176 PLPEKGSLTTSNV
+1176 
-1189 SAAVAPLPP
+1189 
-1198 EGKGPGDGVNEC
+1198 DEC
-1210 ATLLITSTFDPA
+1210 AVLLLTHSFDPA
-1222 RIIRTPLREVL
+1222 RIIRTPVRETL
-1233 AGLQSAHARIHERS
+1233 AGLQGSHARIHERS

-1254 YRHRLHHYVGR
+1254 FRRRLYHYSR
-1265 VVPLFED
+1265 TVVPLFEA
-1272 FGTLKKELVA
+1272 FGMLKKELLA
-1282 RFSAE
+1282 RFSEE
-1287 LRLGEFRPRVLS
+1287 LRLSEFRPRVLS

-1308 EVYLPLIGAN
+1308 DVYLPLIGAN

-1358 LGLIFMKIN
+1358 LGLVFMKIN

-1483 DIIGDTAAP
+1483 DIIGDTAAT
-1492 FLLSYLENALVANP
+1492 FLLSYLENSLVANP
-1506 VLSRLVAKS
+1506 VLSRLAAKS
-1515 QADVYPLIKLA
+1515 QADVYPLIRLA
-1526 ATGDSAGLTF
+1526 ETGDSTGLTF
-1536 EANHSPEEISEYVA
+1536 EANHSPEEINEYVA
-1550 VLQKLLRI
+1550 VLQKLLHI

-1604 MNDEEVRALLAT
+1604 MNDDEVRALLAT
-1616 HYENEAQTLTSGT
+1616 HYDNEAQTLTSGT

-1643 QEPETARW
+1643 QPAEATRW
-1651 NDIKATFARNLR
+1651 SEIKATFTRNLR
-1663 ASSGGQL
+1663 TSSGGQL
-1670 QSVLTQLERISGGLS
+1670 QSVLTQLENISSGLG
-1685 GIREALVRD
+1685 GIREALTQG

>member
-1 MSPDNNSTK
+1 MEPTTAPTPDVK
-10 EKNRAAVAPLPPEDV
+10 
-25 AHQASVGP
+25 
-33 GDGVFGAGVH
+33 

-63 KARLEKL
+63 RTRLAAL
-70 NAERKSVFRAIDTK
+70 NTERKAVFGAIDTK

-94 HNCVPWDMVPVGDRF
+94 HNCVPWDMVPVGRNF
-109 LFGFNVVLGLKT
+109 LFGYNVLLGLKT

-127 VFGVYSYANHEFQPL
+127 VFGAYSYAEHEFHPL
-142 PLELIATAQFAEE
+142 PLDLISNAQFTEE

-170 FAVLGSHLFM
+170 FAQLGPHLFM

-187 TNDIKTFKWLLQGD
+187 ANDIKTFKWLLQGD
-201 ALTYIDNRSD
+201 TLTYLDNRSD

-219 HEFTWQRTTRD
+219 HEFTWKRTTRD

-243 DRVFVETIGGD
+243 DKVFVETIHGD

-259 ENNTATGR
+259 ENNTENGR
-267 GIYAEPVLDKD
+267 GIYSEPVADKD

-306 YRYLLYNSKLQTA
+306 YRYFIYNAKLQTA
-319 QRLDALAAAC
+319 QRLDALAEAC
-329 VLLPDHQGLI
+329 VLLPDNQGLV

-349 EGKLFDKGLRD
+349 EGKLFEKGLRD
-360 LLFEKRIVSPNGE
+360 MLFEKRIVSPNGE
-373 DFLYVFYNKDEG
+373 DFLYVFFNKENG

-427 HHVVQ
+427 HHAVQ
-432 IWQTPYVAPNFELPA
+432 IWQTPYVAPNFELPVT
-447 ISDSYLYKLGNKEIV
+447 SDSYLYKLGNKEIV
-462 RAMAEAQ
+462 RAMSEAQ
-469 EVLTLLAKDD
+469 EVLTLLGKDD

-511 EPLRD
+511 VPLHD
-516 IQQAANAAVEEFD
+516 IQQAANAAVDEFD

-538 DAETQRVLA
+538 GAETQRVLG
-547 KADELTGRIRRTA
+547 KADELTGRIKRTT
-560 ATDVNEYV
+560 ATDVNEFV

-603 QTSKDVAAQ
+603 QTSKEVAGQ
-612 TVEFLLKDDALL
+612 TVDFLLKDDALK
-624 PYTVRVQA
+624 PYAVRVQA
-632 IAGAIEQVQKVAEAN
+632 ITDAIEKVQKVAEAN
-647 AQEKQANAVS
+647 ELEKQANAVS

-756 FPEFDQFLAQLAGKR
+756 FPEFDQFLNQLAGKR

-782 VSLVAARNQRAS
+782 VSLVEARNQRAS

-821 GYFASDMLVEKVR
+821 GYFASDMMVEKVR

-840 LQLGDPVKADDIQ
+840 LNLGDPVKADDIQ

-862 AMRQL
+862 AVRQL

-878 QTLKFGPYAFT
+878 QALKFGPYAFT

-904 ELHYHLTGTNFFQK
+904 DLHYHLTGTNFFQK
-918 ITEPAVLAARA
+918 ITDSAVLASRA
-929 VWDQTVVSENADVAR
+929 VWDQTVVSENADVYR

-950 LMLQAAQHPAPAHG
+950 LILQAAQHPAPAQDG
-964 GRPAVLS
+964 APAVLS

-983 TVHVQQFMAPRYA
+983 TAHVQQFMAPRYA

-1024 LRYPANARAAAAL
+1024 LRYATEARAAAAL
-1037 YWQRF
+1037 YWHGF
-1042 AGRKRKAAWQQQ
+1042 TGRKKKAAWQHQ
-1054 LQSIGLLLQVFPDS
+1054 LQGIGVLLQVFPDS
-1068 REFEPLKAEL
+1068 REFEVLKAEL
-1078 QLAVEEFATGTQ
+1078 QLAIEEFAAGTG
-1090 LFSLSEVAEA
+1090 LFQPAHLAEA
-1100 GDYLFQ
+1100 GDYLFF
-1106 ELTRGQTF
+1106 ELTRGETF
-1114 VIAPETADLFQ
+1114 VIAAEAAELLQ
-1125 QFQQS
+1125 LFQQS

-1135 ASAPYE
+1135 ATAQYE
-1141 TSVAALADQ
+1141 TSVALLAEQ
-1150 PAAQFQLVRQWLG
+1150 PAAQFQLVRQWLQS
-1163 AFVRQAHP
+1163 FLQQSPTVH
-1171 IPQPL
+1171 
-1176 PLPEKGSLTTSNV
+1176 LT
-1189 SAAVAPLPP
+1189 
-1198 EGKGPGDGVNEC
+1198 EFRDEC
-1210 ATLLITSTFDPA
+1210 AVLLLTNSFVPA
-1222 RIIRTPLREVL
+1222 RIIRTPLRETL
-1233 AGLQSAHARIHERS
+1233 AGFQGSHARIHERNC
-1247 YQLNFPE
+1247 QLNFPE
-1254 YRHRLHHYVGR
+1254 FRRRLHHYAHT
-1265 VVPLFED
+1265 VVPLFEA
-1272 FGTLKKELVA
+1272 FGTLKKELLHG
-1282 RFSAE
+1282 FTEE
-1287 LRLGEFRPRVLS
+1287 LRLNEFRPRVLS

-1483 DIIGDTAAP
+1483 DIIGDTANI

-1506 VLSRLVAKS
+1506 VLNRLAAKS

-1526 ATGDSAGLTF
+1526 ETGDSAGLTF
-1536 EANHSPEEISEYVA
+1536 EANHSPEEINEYVA

-1598 EKVRPV
+1598 EKVRPI

-1616 HYENEAQTLTSGT
+1616 HYDNEAQTLTSGT

-1643 QEPETARW
+1643 QETETTRW
-1651 NDIKATFARNLR
+1651 ADIKATFTRNLR
-1663 ASSGGQL
+1663 TSSGGQL
-1670 QSVLTQLERISGGLS
+1670 QSVLTQLEHIASGLG
-1685 GIREALVRD
+1685 GIKAVLEKE